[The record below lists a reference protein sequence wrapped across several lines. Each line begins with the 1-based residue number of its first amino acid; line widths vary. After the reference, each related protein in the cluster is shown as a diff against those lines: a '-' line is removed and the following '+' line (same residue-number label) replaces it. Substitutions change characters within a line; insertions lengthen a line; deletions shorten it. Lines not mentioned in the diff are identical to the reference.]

1 MNYYNV
7 GFVGGFLY
15 NLRVEAMTKPQD
27 YSAKKVASVVKK
39 YQGDAETGSKEKPN
53 IIYVMSESFS
63 DPAHLKGI
71 QYTGQ
76 PLADYYA
83 VANNTYSGKM
93 LSQNY
98 GGGTANIEFEAL
110 TSFSMELLNAQMT
123 TPYTLLVPKLK
134 SLPSLVS
141 LIKEQG
147 YDTTAIHPYDT
158 SMYKRKDVYN
168 ILGFDRFL
176 DQDTMKYRD
185 KIENNPYISD
195 ESAYDEILDLLKA
208 NKKPQFVH
216 LVTMQTHMPY
226 GDKYNNIS
234 YNVTADGNA
243 NTNAIANYL
252 QDVAYSSAALQ
263 HFTEAVKQLPRRTL
277 IVFWGDH
284 LPGIYSDAIQK
295 ANSGTTL
302 HETQF
307 LMFDSAGKL
316 ANSQQHDAITSPF
329 YFAPNLFSQAG
340 LKLSPYYEM
349 LLQLAHTLPA
359 FEKNMYL
366 NQGTWQK
373 NLTLTGAAKT
383 TYEDYRLIQYDIL
396 AGKQYS
402 LKTDFFK

>member
-1 MNYYNV
+1 
-7 GFVGGFLY
+7 
-15 NLRVEAMTKPQD
+15 
-27 YSAKKVASVVKK
+27 
-39 YQGDAETGSKEKPN
+39 
-53 IIYVMSESFS
+53 
-63 DPAHLKGI
+63 
-71 QYTGQ
+71 
-76 PLADYYA
+76 
-83 VANNTYSGKM
+83 
-93 LSQNY
+93 
-98 GGGTANIEFEAL
+98 
-110 TSFSMELLNAQMT
+110 
-123 TPYTLLVPKLK
+123 
-134 SLPSLVS
+134 
-141 LIKEQG
+141 
-147 YDTTAIHPYDT
+147 
-158 SMYKRKDVYN
+158 MY
-168 ILGFDRFL
+168 L
-176 DQDTMKYRD
+176 
-185 KIENNPYISD
+185 
-195 ESAYDEILDLLKA
+195 
-208 NKKPQFVH
+208 
-216 LVTMQTHMPY
+216 
-226 GDKYNNIS
+226 S
-234 YNVTADGNA
+234 YNVTADDNA

-284 LPGIYSDAIQK
+284 LPGIYSDTIQK